1 MTDLFEKTSEIFWK
15 WLESNGATLSENI
28 EIGDY
33 RSEGA
38 GRGITAKNDIK
49 EGEILFSLPRSLLLS
64 PLTSRLRQ
72 EPGIGDKL
80 DNLEGWLP
88 LILCMMYESQKP
100 DSFWKP
106 YFDILPKTFSTP
118 MFWGDDDIKG
128 LEGTDIV
135 GKIGKSDAEAMFESN
150 ILPIIK
156 SNPILFDENIH
167 TVELFHICGS
177 LIMAYSFTDEVATNA
192 NKPIKNKED
201 EDEDEDDEDE
211 DEDEDEEGAELI
223 AMVPLADTL
232 NHKTGFN
239 NARLFHEP
247 EFLEMKAFKDIRK
260 GEQIYNTY
268 GDLCNADLLRKY
280 GFVDEP
286 NEFDIVEINGAD
298 VVSTFSNPEENEE
311 VTGRKLEFLM
321 EEGVLDDC
329 FVLENDHEIPEAL
342 IIIAHVL
349 KAPVAEFD
357 KMEAKQKLP
366 KAKQTPEIMRP
377 LMELFERRL
386 AKYPCLKVNKT

>member
-1 MTDLFEKTSEIFWK
+1 MADLFDQTSETFWK
-15 WLESNGATLSENI
+15 WLESNGSTLSDKI
-28 EIGDY
+28 AIGDY

-38 GRGITAKNDIK
+38 GRGIVAKKDIK
-49 EGEILFSLPRSLLLS
+49 EGDVLFSLPRSLLLS
-64 PLTSRLRQ
+64 PLTSGLRK
-72 EPGIGDKL
+72 EPGIDEVL

-88 LILCMMYESQKP
+88 LILCMMYESQKV

-106 YFDILPKTFSTP
+106 YFDVLPKAFATP

-135 GKIGKSDAEAMFESN
+135 GKIGKSDAEAMFKTK

-156 SNPILFDENIH
+156 SNPRLFDENVH
-167 TVELFHICGS
+167 TVDLFHICGS
-177 LIMAYSFTDEVATNA
+177 LIMAYSFTDEIATNA
-192 NKPIKNKED
+192 NKK
-201 EDEDEDDEDE
+201 DEDDEE
-211 DEDEDEEGAELI
+211 EEEGEEEQGEELI

-232 NHKTGFN
+232 NHKTGYN

-247 EFLEMKAFKDIRK
+247 ESLEMKAIKDISK
-260 GEQIYNTY
+260 GDQIYNTY

-298 VVSTFSNPEENEE
+298 VVSTFSNPEEDEE

-342 IIIAHVL
+342 VITALVL

-357 KMEAKQKLP
+357 KMETKQKLP
-366 KAKQTPEIMRP
+366 KARQTPEIMRP

-386 AKYPCLKVNKT
+386 AKYPCLEVNKT